1 MRVIATIFLVLIIP
15 IITICGDWIA
25 DLMTVRVASGLNYF
39 AVCLGVSLW
48 FLWLGLKI
56 AEKCKDRFAHTSNIA
71 LIGVSVV
78 AFMGYVAIDLLGRF
92 DLYMRLSD
100 YLGSYLSEMLVY
112 RFPMLLYGVVFMV
125 LGVLLHGKD
134 VGLSGR
140 KGWVYGG
147 ISLALYLACCVGAEL
162 VYYGLD
168 DLHVRYALIHAI
180 SVFPLVGLVLSVYS
194 LSGKDYKI
202 QKCKGLADFL
212 AYLCP
217 SAIFIYVLKLYS
229 SPILVLLY
237 LVGIWF
243 VYRKFW

>member
-25 DLMTVRVASGLNYF
+25 DLMTVRVASGLHYF
-39 AVCLGVSLW
+39 AVSLGVSLW

-56 AEKCKDRFAHTSNIA
+56 AEKCKDRFVHTSNVA

-78 AFMGYVAIDLLGRF
+78 AFMGYVAIDLVGRF
-92 DLYMRLSD
+92 DLFMRLSD
-100 YLGSYLSEMLVY
+100 YLGSYLSEMVVY

-134 VGLSGR
+134 IGLSGR

-147 ISLALYLACCVGAEL
+147 ISLALYLTCCVGAEL

-168 DLHVRYALIHAI
+168 DLHVGYALIHAV
-180 SVFPLVGLVLSVYS
+180 SAFPLLAIGLVIYGLTYS
-194 LSGKDYKI
+194 KEYSGKV
-202 QKCKGLADFL
+202 ADFL

-237 LVGIWF
+237 LVGMWF
-243 VYRKFW
+243 VYRKFARK